1 MRRSTKYLAPTLAMA
16 ISLTIA
22 TTVGAVPADVASYLA
37 DVRSEF
43 TKKWPENRTVYVVC
57 HGHSVPAGYFETP
70 EVRPFESY
78 PHLLNVALQERHP
91 TAMIE
96 VVRTAIGGENSE
108 QGAKRFAADVLA
120 KKPDVITIDYAL
132 NDRRIG
138 LERARAAWEKM
149 IRQAKEQGVKVILVT
164 PSPDQRSN
172 FNDPKDPLALHAA
185 QVRELAAIHEV
196 GLADSFAAFQEA
208 VDDGTPLPDLMSH
221 VNHPNRKGH
230 EIIAGEIAP
239 WFGVNLSLDF
249 EPGSNSP

>member
-1 MRRSTKYLAPTLAMA
+1 MA
-16 ISLTIA
+16 LSFAIA
-22 TTVGAVPADVASYLA
+22 ATVGAEPAEVSSYLA
-37 DVRSEF
+37 DVRGEF
-43 TKKWPENRTVYVVC
+43 VKKWPENRTVYLVC

-70 EVRPFESY
+70 EVRPFDSY

-108 QGAKRFAADVLA
+108 QGVKRFAADVLA

-138 LERARAAWEKM
+138 LQRARVAWESM

-164 PSPDQRSN
+164 PSPDQRSD

-196 GLADSFAAFQEA
+196 GLADSFAAFQQA
-208 VDDGTPLPDLMSH
+208 VAAGTPLADLMSH

-230 EIIAGEIAP
+230 ELIAGEIAP
-239 WFGVNLSLDF
+239 WFGVEPPLEF
-249 EPGSNSP
+249 EAGTNSP